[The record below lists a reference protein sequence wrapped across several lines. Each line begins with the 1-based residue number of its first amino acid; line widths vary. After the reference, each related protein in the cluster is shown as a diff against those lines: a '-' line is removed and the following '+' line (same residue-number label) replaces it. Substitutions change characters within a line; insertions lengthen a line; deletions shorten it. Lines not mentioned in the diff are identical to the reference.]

1 MIMNNFGC
9 DFVWVKVST
18 EVSEEESK
26 DQTSFTYLLS
36 PLTIYDLLYRVF
48 TPTNT
53 KIFINAVLK
62 VHFAHFI
69 FTVAE

>member
-36 PLTIYDLLYRVF
+36 PLDYIRLA
-48 TPTNT
+48 
-53 KIFINAVLK
+53 I
-62 VHFAHFI
+62 
-69 FTVAE
+69 

>member
-18 EVSEEESK
+18 EVSKEESK

-69 FTVAE
+69 LTVAE

>member
-18 EVSEEESK
+18 EVSEKESK
-26 DQTSFTYLLS
+26 DQTSFTYLLF

-69 FTVAE
+69 LTVAE

>member
-18 EVSEEESK
+18 EVSEEENK

-69 FTVAE
+69 LTVAK